1 MNSHV
6 GITCF
11 SARNIRSKPCNV
23 EIRGIHGGLPP
34 RGRAK
39 AVQTFGKKKQGVPP
53 ENTRENTKTNKKS
66 NIKEHFFLTY
76 DNVLK

>member
-11 SARNIRSKPCNV
+11 SARNIRSKTCNV

-39 AVQTFGKKKQGVPP
+39 AVQTFGKKTGSSTGKHTGKH
-53 ENTRENTKTNKKS
+53 EN
-66 NIKEHFFLTY
+66 EH
-76 DNVLK
+76 K

>member
-23 EIRGIHGGLPP
+23 EIRGIHGDY
-34 RGRAK
+34 RHAAGRRLCKRLA
-39 AVQTFGKKKQGVPP
+39 KKQGVPP
-53 ENTRENTKTNKKS
+53 ENTRENTKTNMNK
-66 NIKEHFFLTY
+66 T
-76 DNVLK
+76 

>member
-39 AVQTFGKKKQGVPP
+39 AVQTFGKKQGVPP

>member
-39 AVQTFGKKKQGVPP
+39 AVQTFGKKTGSSTGKHTGKH
-53 ENTRENTKTNKKS
+53 ETNKKS
-66 NIKEHFFLTY
+66 NIKEYFFLTY